1 MQLGVVDDMA
11 VLAETDIRNK
21 ERISQRKSQLAQ
33 MSGRLQGME
42 QTLKDKDGTIETLE
56 RQLVQSGIKQK
67 VMQGAIEVG
76 KRKEESKASI
86 AKSENQTLAEQRFYR
101 DTIRKE
107 AELIGKDLGI
117 EAKRIKNNLQS
128 NSKKG

>member
-56 RQLVQSGIKQK
+56 RQLDQSGIKQK

>member
-1 MQLGVVDDMA
+1 
-11 VLAETDIRNK
+11 
-21 ERISQRKSQLAQ
+21 
-33 MSGRLQGME
+33 
-42 QTLKDKDGTIETLE
+42 
-56 RQLVQSGIKQK
+56 
-67 VMQGAIEVG
+67 MQGAIEVG